1 MFPDYEE
8 DIMTALYKLDSELFD
23 EESNVVHKLINV
35 RRIELP
41 QNGEDWEILE
51 DKKVMFTVKGVKLTK
66 KQRSF
71 LRSIEGILS
80 LMELY
85 KEGQINM
92 NKIKNKI
99 NDLL

>member
-1 MFPDYEE
+1 MFPDEE
-8 DIMTALYKLDSELFD
+8 DIMTVLYKLDSEFFD

-51 DKKVMFTVKGVKLTK
+51 DNKVMFTVKGVKLTK

-71 LRSIEGILS
+71 LRSLQGISS

-99 NDLL
+99 NKLL